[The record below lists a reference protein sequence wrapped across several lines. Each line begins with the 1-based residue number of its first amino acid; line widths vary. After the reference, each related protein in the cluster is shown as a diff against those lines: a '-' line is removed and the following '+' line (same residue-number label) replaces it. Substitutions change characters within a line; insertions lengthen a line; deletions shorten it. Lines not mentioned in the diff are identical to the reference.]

1 MNDEEQIVI
10 RRARDGDDLE
20 RIAELIY
27 KTDAYIYP
35 YWFESV
41 ENCKNILP
49 NFIKQDGF
57 IFNLKNIDVA
67 VKKDSNEILGIIC
80 SHKNS
85 DNLDFDYSQLEQY
98 NERYYFTINNYVKK
112 VINEVKKADYAYIS
126 NVCVHENA
134 RGLGIAG
141 KLIDHVKEKYKEQLL
156 SEIQLDVIVNNDSAV
171 NAYHKNNFNE
181 VGSTYSGFADP
192 AEEKPVVVSM
202 HTKL

>member
-35 YWFESV
+35 YWFENV

-67 VKKDSNEILGIIC
+67 VKKILM
-80 SHKNS
+80 
-85 DNLDFDYSQLEQY
+85 
-98 NERYYFTINNYVKK
+98 RY
-112 VINEVKKADYAYIS
+112 
-126 NVCVHENA
+126 
-134 RGLGIAG
+134 
-141 KLIDHVKEKYKEQLL
+141 
-156 SEIQLDVIVNNDSAV
+156 
-171 NAYHKNNFNE
+171 
-181 VGSTYSGFADP
+181 
-192 AEEKPVVVSM
+192 
-202 HTKL
+202 